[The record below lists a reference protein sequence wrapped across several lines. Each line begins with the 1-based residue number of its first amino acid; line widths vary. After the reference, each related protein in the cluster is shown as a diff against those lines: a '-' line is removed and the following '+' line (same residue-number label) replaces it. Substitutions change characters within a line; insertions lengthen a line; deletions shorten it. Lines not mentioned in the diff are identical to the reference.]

1 MHSQTPRKKDFL
13 PPQGD
18 GIIDTPMIRV
28 WITDTHILKGGR
40 PDPQKAR
47 APVSKETAEPSEG
60 TDISILRKTDR
71 TPLPPAWGQGQ
82 TPEGDHEL
90 SEEVSDCP

>member
-1 MHSQTPRKKDFL
+1 MDSQTPRKKDFL
-13 PPQGD
+13 LSQGD
-18 GIIDTPMIRV
+18 G
-28 WITDTHILKGGR
+28 ITDTHILKGGR
-40 PDPQKAR
+40 PDPQKAST
-47 APVSKETAEPSEG
+47 PVSKETEEPSEG
-60 TDISILRKTDR
+60 TDTSILRKTDR